1 MRIITDPQK
10 INNEIKRLKTKGKA
24 IGLVPTM
31 GALHR
36 GHLSLIKQAARDNDK
51 VVVSIFV
58 NPAQFG
64 PQEDLK
70 KYPRSLKKDLE
81 LCRKANVDL
90 VFSPAAKNMYPQ
102 GHSTFVDAGELGK
115 QLCGLSRPGHFR
127 GVVTIVAKL
136 LNLVEPGVLYLGQK
150 DAQQAIIIRKM
161 INDLNFPVKVR
172 IMPTLREKDGLAL
185 SSRNIYLN
193 KAERKEARVLSEALS
208 FAKLLIDNGQ
218 RNTARIIEK
227 MKQLINR
234 KKHAKIDYIAIVDLE
249 KLQNLKKISKNCL
262 IALAVRFGKTRL
274 IDNLVC
280 HSEGAKR
287 PKNLGL
293 FVRNFPEI
301 ASLRSQ

>member
-1 MRIITDPQK
+1 MKVVVDPQK
-10 INNEIKRLKTKGKA
+10 LSNEIKKFKSSKRT
-24 IGLVPTM
+24 IGSVPTM

-36 GHLSLIKQAARDNDK
+36 GHLSLIREALRDNHK

-64 PQEDLK
+64 SREDLK

-81 LCRKANVDL
+81 LCRKLNVDL
-90 VFSPAAKNMYPQ
+90 VFSPVAKEMYPQ
-102 GHSTFVDAGELGK
+102 GHSTFVEAGELGK

-127 GVVTIVAKL
+127 GVLTIVAKL
-136 LNLVEPGVLYLGQK
+136 LNLVEPDVLYLGQK
-150 DAQQAIIIRKM
+150 DAQQAIIIKKM
-161 INDLNFPVKVR
+161 IKDLNFPVKVK
-172 IMPTLREKDGLAL
+172 IMPTVREKDGLAL

-218 RNTARIIEK
+218 RDTARIIEK

-234 KKHAKIDYIAIVDLE
+234 KKHAKIDYIAVVDLE
-249 KLQNLKKISKNCL
+249 RLQNLKKISKNCL

-274 IDNLVC
+274 IDN
-280 HSEGAKR
+280 
-287 PKNLGL
+287 
-293 FVRNFPEI
+293 EI
-301 ASLRSQ
+301 ISYV